1 MNLATLTRRAT
12 ALCCI
17 ALLAACGQPESGQS
31 AAEAEVPAQ
40 RIPTVLTELDVY
52 AAAVASEA
60 RPQADR
66 DRDAGRK
73 PAQILEFM
81 GIEPG
86 MTVLDMF
93 TGGGYY
99 AEIISGVVGE
109 NGKVFAHSNQ
119 PYLKFVGDEFEARFG
134 DGALTNTEVL
144 MAENNEL
151 SLREDSLD
159 AVFMA
164 LNYHDLY
171 FSNEENGWF
180 VHDVPRFLAE
190 LKKGLKPGGIV
201 AIVDHYGAPGDTSEI
216 AGSVHRIDADVV
228 VADMQAAGFIREAS
242 SELLRNPD
250 DDYSVSVFDPA
261 IRGKTDRFVM
271 RFRNP
276 E

>member
-1 MNLATLTRRAT
+1 MNFEIFTRRT
-12 ALCCI
+12 SLLCCV
-17 ALLAACGQPESGQS
+17 ALLAACGQQEPSQPAV
-31 AAEAEVPAQ
+31 AADAAASSVATEVAEMN
-40 RIPTVLTELDVY
+40 VY
-52 AAAVASEA
+52 ETAVASDA

-81 GIEPG
+81 GIAPG

-99 AEIISGVVGE
+99 AEIISGVVGDD
-109 NGKVFAHSNQ
+109 GMVYAHSNE
-119 PYLKFVGDEFEARFG
+119 PYLKFVGDAFEARFG

-151 SLREDSLD
+151 SLSENSLD

-171 FSNEENGWF
+171 VSDDENGW
-180 VHDVPRFLAE
+180 VAHDVPVFLAE
-190 LKKGLKPGGIV
+190 LKKGVKPGGVV
-201 AIVDHYGAPGDTSEI
+201 AIVDHYGAAGDTREI
-216 AGSVHRIDADVV
+216 AGSVHRIDPDVV
-228 VADMQAAGFIREAS
+228 VADMEAAGFVLEES
-242 SELLRNPD
+242 SDLLRNPD
-250 DDYSVSVFDPA
+250 DDHSVSVFNPDV
-261 IRGKTDRFVM
+261 RGKTDRFVM